1 MCHPEVPAGQVTPE
15 VQRQEVEVL
24 SARGEKMPALFSSPE
39 GTKGP
44 GILLINDIM
53 GHSPF
58 YESLAARLATAGF
71 QVLLPEFFF
80 RQGPLAERNFDLAFA
95 RRGQLNEEQTLTDL
109 NAAINW
115 LKAQPNVEGDK
126 IGTIGFCMGGTFV
139 LDLAA
144 RRSDLASVCFYGFPA
159 PGGGAGVPAP
169 APLDL
174 ISHIN
179 GPILG
184 FWGDQ
189 DSGVGMDN
197 VKSFAQGLDARQ
209 VDFKHTVYPDIGHGF
224 MAASQLDPDH
234 EAYDKACDA
243 WTQTLDFYRDKLG
256 TAVATA

>member
-15 VQRQEVEVL
+15 VQRQEVEII
-24 SARGEKMPALFSSPE
+24 SARGERMPALFSSPK
-39 GTKGP
+39 GASGP

-53 GHSPF
+53 GRSPF

-80 RQGPLAERNFDLAFA
+80 RQGPLAERNFELAFA

-115 LKAQPNVEGDK
+115 LRAQPSVTGDK
-126 IGTIGFCMGGTFV
+126 IGTLGFCMGGTFV

-144 RRSDLASVCFYGFPA
+144 RRSDLAGVCFYGFPA
-159 PGGGAGVPAP
+159 AGGRALVSAP
-169 APLDL
+169 APLDVVN
-174 ISHIN
+174 HIY
-179 GPILG
+179 GPLLG

-189 DSGVGMDN
+189 DEGVGMEN
-197 VKSFAQGLDARQ
+197 VASFAQGLAARD
-209 VDFKHTVYPDIGHGF
+209 VDFEHTVYSGIGHGF

-256 TAVATA
+256 VATAV